1 MKRKWTALLMAM
13 AMVLLAVTAGLAAT
27 VLFADKFTSLDPS
40 WAAPSANIDAKDGK
54 LIITPD
60 KNMTQTYINQAN
72 FLPDDIEV
80 DYTMAFVKS
89 DDPTYGSGL
98 IFWASDYNSWY
109 SILIN
114 NNGFFAVQRL
124 VSGHYLL
131 PVAWREDPS
140 IKKGIGAE
148 NQVKLV
154 TKGNQGTLSINGKQV
169 ISFTGQPPQGGT
181 LVGFKVASGPQGQ
194 NSVAFSNFQVLQP

>member
-154 TKGNQGTLSINGKQV
+154 TKGNQGTLFINGKQV

-194 NSVAFSNFQVLQP
+194 NSVAFSNF

>member
-1 MKRKWTALLMAM
+1 MQRKWTALVMAM

-27 VLFADKFTSLDPS
+27 VLSQDKFTSLDPS
-40 WAAPSANIDAKDGK
+40 WAAPSATIDAKDGK
-54 LIITPD
+54 LTITPD
-60 KNMTQTYINQAN
+60 KGMTNTYLNQAN
-72 FLPDDIEV
+72 FLPDDLEA
-80 DYTMAFVKS
+80 DYTMAFVKA

-98 IFWASDYNSWY
+98 VFWAADYNGWY

-114 NNGFFAVQRL
+114 NNGFFAIQRL

-131 PVAWREDPS
+131 PVAWREDPV

-154 TKGNQGTLSINGKQV
+154 TKGNQATVSINGKQV
-169 ISFTGQPPQGGT
+169 ISFTGQPPQGGS
-181 LVGFKVASGPQGQ
+181 LIGFKVSSGPQGQ
-194 NSVAFSNFQVLQP
+194 NSVAFSNFQVVQP

>member
-124 VSGHYLL
+124 VSGHDLL

-154 TKGNQGTLSINGKQV
+154 TKGNQGTLFINGKQV

>member
-1 MKRKWTALLMAM
+1 MQRKLMALVMAM
-13 AMVLLAVTAGLAAT
+13 AMVLLMVTAGLAAK
-27 VLFADKFTSLDPS
+27 VLFSDKFTSLDPS
-40 WAAPSANIDAKDGK
+40 WAAPSPLINATGGK
-54 LIITPD
+54 LTITPD
-60 KNMTQTYINQAN
+60 KDMTQTYINQAN
-72 FLPDDIEV
+72 FLPDDIEA

-98 IFWASDYNSWY
+98 VFWATDYNSWY

-131 PVAWREDPS
+131 PVAWREDAS
-140 IKKGIGAE
+140 IKKGVGAE

-154 TKGNQGTLSINGKQV
+154 TKGNQGTLFINGKQV
-169 ISFTGQPPQGGT
+169 ISFTGQPPQGGQ
-181 LVGFKVASGPQGQ
+181 LIGFKVASGPQGQ

>member
-98 IFWASDYNSWY
+98 IFWATDYNGWY

-114 NNGFFAVQRL
+114 NNGFFAIQRL

>member
-154 TKGNQGTLSINGKQV
+154 TKGNQGTLFINGKQV